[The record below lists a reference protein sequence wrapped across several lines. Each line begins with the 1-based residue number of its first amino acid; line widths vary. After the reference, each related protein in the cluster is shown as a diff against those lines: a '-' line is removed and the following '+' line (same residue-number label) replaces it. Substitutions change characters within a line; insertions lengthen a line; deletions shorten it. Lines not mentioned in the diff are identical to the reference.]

1 MGLGQFMA
9 KELIRE
15 IGNRSREFYEFV
27 MPAVDIYEDGSDLV
41 VLIDLPGFQKKDI
54 NIKISKNILSIRAQR
69 PVVDEVSVVYF
80 HQRPKKID
88 KEVPLPIDLT
98 DEENVST
105 KAEYVDGVV
114 SLRIP
119 IPKTSNISIS

>member
-15 IGNRSREFYEFV
+15 IGNKSREFYEFV

-69 PVVDEVSVVYF
+69 TVVDEVSVVYF
-80 HQRPKKID
+80 NQRPKKID

>member
-9 KELIRE
+9 KEIIRE

-69 PVVDEVSVVYF
+69 IVVDEVSVSYF

-88 KEVPLPIDLT
+88 KEIPLPIDLT

>member
-9 KELIRE
+9 KEIIRE

-27 MPAVDIYEDGSDLV
+27 MPPVDIYEDGSDLV

-69 PVVDEVSVVYF
+69 PVVDEVSVSYF
-80 HQRPKKID
+80 HQRPKKIE

>member
-69 PVVDEVSVVYF
+69 TVVDEVSVVYF

>member
-9 KELIRE
+9 KEIIRE

-27 MPAVDIYEDGSDLV
+27 MPAVDIYEDGTDLV

-69 PVVDEVSVVYF
+69 TVVDEVSVVYF
-80 HQRPKKID
+80 NQRPKKID

>member
-9 KELIRE
+9 KEIIRE

-69 PVVDEVSVVYF
+69 TVVDEVSVVYF

>member
-1 MGLGQFMA
+1 MGLGQYMA
-9 KELIRE
+9 KEIIRE

-27 MPAVDIYEDGSDLV
+27 MPPIDIYEDGSDLV

-54 NIKISKNILSIRAQR
+54 NIRISKNILSIRAQR
-69 PVVDEVSVVYF
+69 TVVDEALVVYF

-88 KEVPLPIDLT
+88 KEIPLPIDLT
-98 DEENVST
+98 DEENVGT
-105 KAEYVDGVV
+105 RAEYLDGVV

-119 IPKTSNISIS
+119 IRKTSNITIS

>member
-69 PVVDEVSVVYF
+69 TVVDEVSVVYF
-80 HQRPKKID
+80 NQRPKKID

>member
-69 PVVDEVSVVYF
+69 TVVDEVSVVYF
-80 HQRPKKID
+80 NQRPKKID
-88 KEVPLPIDLT
+88 KEVPLPIDLI

>member
-1 MGLGQFMA
+1 MA

-69 PVVDEVSVVYF
+69 TVVDEVSVVYF

>member
-1 MGLGQFMA
+1 MA

-69 PVVDEVSVVYF
+69 TVVDEVSVVYF
-80 HQRPKKID
+80 NQRPKKID